1 GLLMF
6 SLTIKAQDI
15 SGDWEGVGSNGVL
28 YSLILGQTN
37 TGIVGIIHA
46 EYAVE
51 KGNALYYDGTFKGI
65 FNENKLVKGFDK
77 ITATNASVVCQSQG
91 VYTYKCDG
99 VFEYLNAEMTPTPN
113 FGNCQGF
120 TIQYKRTAKE
130 DCQRRACPAP
140 TNIIT
145 KIIDTQTTDYQSIYI
160 SWDIVEQAKNYT
172 VLFRKEGDA
181 SWQKQLTSLNNIT
194 LSQLAANTKYDIEVR
209 SNCEN
214 INSLPLVYTFSTP
227 KPVQV
232 TPVLPPPP
240 SSVDEQVNDIA
251 QKLDRIVKI
260 KHKITVKS
268 DNLKIYVWD
277 SGTLV
282 DGDIISLYLNDIKVI
297 DACILLRLKRE
308 YTVHLKKGT
317 NIITSFAHNTGLVT
331 PNTASIL
338 IDDGFSQQKIEL
350 NCTMNESEAIQIK
363 R

>member
-1 GLLMF
+1 
-6 SLTIKAQDI
+6 
-15 SGDWEGVGSNGVL
+15 
-28 YSLILGQTN
+28 
-37 TGIVGIIHA
+37 
-46 EYAVE
+46 
-51 KGNALYYDGTFKGI
+51 
-65 FNENKLVKGFDK
+65 
-77 ITATNASVVCQSQG
+77 
-91 VYTYKCDG
+91 
-99 VFEYLNAEMTPTPN
+99 
-113 FGNCQGF
+113 
-120 TIQYKRTAKE
+120 
-130 DCQRRACPAP
+130 
-140 TNIIT
+140 
-145 KIIDTQTTDYQSIYI
+145 
-160 SWDIVEQAKNYT
+160 
-172 VLFRKEGDA
+172 
-181 SWQKQLTSLNNIT
+181 
-194 LSQLAANTKYDIEVR
+194 
-209 SNCEN
+209 
-214 INSLPLVYTFSTP
+214 
-227 KPVQV
+227 
-232 TPVLPPPP
+232 VLPPPP